1 MLDRITKRVANEILA
16 TVPGMTEEKAEQID
30 YGLYMAI
37 SDSLKLA
44 LVILAALLLGQ
55 LKYALVAV
63 LTFSINK
70 SVFGGVHAKTQ
81 IGCIITHFTLIFG
94 SIYLSSL
101 INLSYLNYVLFAIS
115 GILIYLYAP
124 ADLES
129 KPIITEKRYKE
140 LKIKGWLAFVLWF
153 LVSLFVPLT
162 YCNIISIIT
171 FITSVNLTPLVYK
184 ITRNRKGGVL
194 T

>member
-1 MLDRITKRVANEILA
+1 MLDRITKRVADEILA
-16 TVPGMTEEKAEQID
+16 TVPGMTEERAEQID

-44 LVILAALLLGQ
+44 AVILTALLLG
-55 LKYALVAV
+55 KINYALVAV
-63 LTFSINK
+63 LVFSINK
-70 SVFGGVHAKTQ
+70 SLFGGVHAKSQ
-81 IGCIITHFTLIFG
+81 IGCILTHFTLIFG
-94 SIYLSSL
+94 TIYLSILVS
-101 INLSYLNYVLFAIS
+101 IPYLNYILFTIS
-115 GILIYLYAP
+115 GFLIYFYAP

-140 LKIKGWLAFVLWF
+140 LKIKGRLVFASWF
-153 LVSLFVPLT
+153 LVSLFIPLT
-162 YCNIISIIT
+162 YCNIVSIIT

-184 ITRNRKGGVL
+184 ITKNRKGGVL